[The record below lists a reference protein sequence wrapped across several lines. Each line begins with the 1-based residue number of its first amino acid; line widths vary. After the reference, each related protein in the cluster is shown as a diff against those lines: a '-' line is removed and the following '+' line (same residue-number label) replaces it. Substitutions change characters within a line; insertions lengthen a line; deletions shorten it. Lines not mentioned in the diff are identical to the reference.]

1 MRWYLLSLLSAGLL
15 HAECHAPGKERWP
28 IKTSVVANPNYAK
41 TKTVTLA
48 DIMKLGNPPGAK
60 NNDPKYQSARIP
72 EFQNSLG
79 VKEGD
84 FLTVRGYLY
93 LVATENNDCEYHI
106 QLTDQPRTTT
116 DKPTASDLCVIVEVA
131 RPDSFQDPELR
142 KQAQAVRD
150 FIKTKLTANQE
161 PGPSG
166 NIMQHPVYVQVSGQ
180 LFYDDAHLKT
190 DGTPEP
196 RGKRDMKSNT
206 LWELHPVFA
215 FQFAQPT
222 AAK

>member
-1 MRWYLLSLLSAGLL
+1 MRWFLLSLLGAALL
-15 HAECHAPGKERWP
+15 HGACQSPGKERWP
-28 IKTSVVANPNYAK
+28 IKTSVVPDADYSK

-48 DIMKLGNPPGAK
+48 DMVSLGNPPGAR

-72 EFQNSLG
+72 QFANGLG

-93 LVATENNDCEYHI
+93 LVATEDNDCEYHI

-116 DKPTASDLCVIVEVA
+116 DKPAAGDLCVIVEVA
-131 RPDSFQDPELR
+131 RPDSFQDPELQKR
-142 KQAQAVRD
+142 AQAVRD
-150 FIKTKLTANQE
+150 LIKTKLTANTE
-161 PGPSG
+161 PVSAG
-166 NIMQHPVYVQVSGQ
+166 NIMRHAVFVQVTGQ
-180 LFYDDAHLKT
+180 LFYDDAHLKS

-206 LWELHPVFA
+206 LWELHPVLDL
-215 FQFAQPT
+215 QFATP
-222 AAK
+222 

>member
-1 MRWYLLSLLSAGLL
+1 
-15 HAECHAPGKERWP
+15 
-28 IKTSVVANPNYAK
+28 
-41 TKTVTLA
+41 
-48 DIMKLGNPPGAK
+48 
-60 NNDPKYQSARIP
+60 
-72 EFQNSLG
+72 
-79 VKEGD
+79 
-84 FLTVRGYLY
+84 
-93 LVATENNDCEYHI
+93 VATENNDCEYHI